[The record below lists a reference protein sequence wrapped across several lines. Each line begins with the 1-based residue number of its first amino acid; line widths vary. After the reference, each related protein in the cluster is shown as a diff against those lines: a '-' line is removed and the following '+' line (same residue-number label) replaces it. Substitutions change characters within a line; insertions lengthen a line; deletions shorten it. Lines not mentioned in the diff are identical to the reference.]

1 MKKTAI
7 ILALAAMLAPTLGRA
22 QVAIDMGTIT
32 CGEYTAMSPEL
43 DKVFSAWMS
52 GWFNQ
57 KHGSTTVD
65 LDRFATN
72 VANVKK
78 WCGNNPKS
86 SVMGGLQAATG
97 GAN

>member
-1 MKKTAI
+1 MKKTAL
-7 ILALAAMLAPTLGRA
+7 ILALAAALAPSMSRA
-22 QVAIDMGTIT
+22 QVAIDMGTVT
-32 CGEYTAMSPEL
+32 CGDYLAMSPEL

-65 LDRFATN
+65 LDRFASN
-72 VANVKK
+72 VSNVKK
-78 WCGNNPKS
+78 WCGNNRKS
-86 SVMGGLQAATG
+86 SVMGALQAATG